1 MSYYFNSGQQN
12 SHPYE
17 PVEAPHAERL
27 QGSAH
32 DGQPNPQL
40 PQIYLP
46 SIPVYS
52 YEDPTPTITQHEIMM
67 RNDQALAPADLLLLQ
82 NFISTLSP
90 SDALALFV
98 LLERIVRHD
107 NHSAAIHSSGIS
119 GSNLD
124 QPLHNVDASHSPD
137 RCLWM
142 TGDVECG
149 MAADVNSISD
159 HVASFHLDRVPS
171 DRLVPCLFK
180 GCLLLKTVR
189 RDTILRHIRSVH
201 FGMHRHS

>member
-1 MSYYFNSGQQN
+1 MPHHFNSGQQN

-17 PVEAPHAERL
+17 HVEAPHAEQL

-32 DGQPNPQL
+32 YGQPNPQL

-46 SIPVYS
+46 PLPVDS
-52 YEDPTPTITQHEIMM
+52 YEDPTPGITQHQVMT

-98 LLERIVRHD
+98 LLERIVGHD
-107 NHSAAIHSSGIS
+107 NYSAAIHSSGIS

-124 QPLHNVDASHSPD
+124 EPLHDVHASHSPD

-142 TGDVECG
+142 TGDAVCG
-149 MAADVNSISD
+149 MAADVNAISE
-159 HVASFHLDRVPS
+159 HVALFHLDRVPS
-171 DRLVPCLFK
+171 DSQVPCLFR
-180 GCLLLKTVR
+180 GCLKTVR

-201 FGMHRHS
+201 FGMHCHS